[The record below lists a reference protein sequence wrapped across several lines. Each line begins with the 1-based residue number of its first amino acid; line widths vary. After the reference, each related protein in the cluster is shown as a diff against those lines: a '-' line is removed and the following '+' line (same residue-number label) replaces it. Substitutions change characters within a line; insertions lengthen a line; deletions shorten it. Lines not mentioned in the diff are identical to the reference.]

1 MNPIQKFAWAD
12 TGLFSLTGVQYVGFY
27 NVVNNIAYVG
37 LYSQEVILTN
47 VDKIYTTLLVS
58 DLFFNRLPTENFTLT
73 YSLTDFIFEPN
84 EFINSNSIDNKLN
97 KLYINYLDTYRSC
110 FMTSSNLPYNNTNVA
125 LAEPIYN
132 GYALESSNPT
142 SFVYP
147 MPLSAINP
155 AITRNSLISYIPNQY
170 STSNTFIF
178 ANSASL
184 IVYNVNEYS
193 TFNLVFSSSYIETNT
208 PSYGSLTFGNITSI
222 SNYGNN
228 LYICDNSNVS
238 IYSYDITSVLQEDR
252 ALGYKFNLTNST
264 NVTQSQLVNPTLVSS
279 SANTIFV
286 YDATLCTIFFY
297 DLNYNLTNSYKNQLL
312 FSGSMPVSLT
322 YYRLYDQLYILTQD
336 FKLIILDNKANPT
349 IIQLDTKG
357 LVTNEKARKLVFSST
372 NSDVVYLLSNF
383 NLYKKFVSN
392 IVHNIG
398 AYTFINNITGNNIN
412 IYTTPLLYDI
422 SIINP
427 PRNDPTDYIAM
438 YAFDQVVFY
447 AEQLTYNSIIK

>member
-1 MNPIQKFAWAD
+1 
-12 TGLFSLTGVQYVGFY
+12 
-27 NVVNNIAYVG
+27 
-37 LYSQEVILTN
+37 
-47 VDKIYTTLLVS
+47 
-58 DLFFNRLPTENFTLT
+58 
-73 YSLTDFIFEPN
+73 
-84 EFINSNSIDNKLN
+84 
-97 KLYINYLDTYRSC
+97 
-110 FMTSSNLPYNNTNVA
+110 
-125 LAEPIYN
+125 
-132 GYALESSNPT
+132 
-142 SFVYP
+142 
-147 MPLSAINP
+147 
-155 AITRNSLISYIPNQY
+155 
-170 STSNTFIF
+170 
-178 ANSASL
+178 
-184 IVYNVNEYS
+184 
-193 TFNLVFSSSYIETNT
+193 
-208 PSYGSLTFGNITSI
+208 
-222 SNYGNN
+222 
-228 LYICDNSNVS
+228 
-238 IYSYDITSVLQEDR
+238 
-252 ALGYKFNLTNST
+252 
-264 NVTQSQLVNPTLVSS
+264 
-279 SANTIFV
+279 
-286 YDATLCTIFFY
+286 
-297 DLNYNLTNSYKNQLL
+297 
-312 FSGSMPVSLT
+312 MPVSLT